1 MTGNKELKMYAKAK
15 KVELYLVAE
24 CFGVT
29 DATFSRWLRKEFS
42 PKKQEIFKAYV
53 DEIALEKAAEE
64 QEGA

>member
-1 MTGNKELKMYAKAK
+1 MTGNKELKKYAKTK

-24 CFGVT
+24 RFEVT

-42 PKKQEIFKAYV
+42 PKKAELFRMYV
-53 DEIALEKAAEE
+53 DEIAEQKAAEE